1 MAQPSF
7 VRRSYANAQELNQSA
22 ALFIG
27 NEQYDRAI
35 SNLKT
40 ALQLWKQCSRTDE
53 NSENDDGTCLCP
65 LCNPNGCSPSE
76 TDDEETNVPRIFDHQ
91 LRAVNDDDGCESG
104 FNGGYLHKKLVLIP
118 CIKQFGSHN
127 MDSGVAL
134 IIIFN
139 LAIAHHVRAS
149 RLSSRP
155 MMKRTLHLYQL
166 ANECLLKYV
175 TDSLGCSASDEIG
188 ILFQII
194 LLNNLSHLHAF
205 LGDELKSRKCVEQ
218 VIPII
223 MCVVDDKVRNV
234 ECWSVEIRH
243 IVCLEGFFQNISP
256 IVLKSQCAD
265 AA

>member
-7 VRRSYANAQELNQSA
+7 VPRSYANAQELNQSA
-22 ALFIG
+22 AVLIG

-35 SNLKT
+35 WNLKT
-40 ALQLWKQCSRTDE
+40 ALQLWKERSRTDE
-53 NSENDDGTCLCP
+53 DSENEDGTCLCP
-65 LCNPNGCSPSE
+65 LCNPNGSSPSE
-76 TDDEETNVPRIFDHQ
+76 TDEETNVLRIFDHQ
-91 LRAVNDDDGCESG
+91 LPAIDDDDGCESG

-118 CIKQFGSHN
+118 CINQFGSRN
-127 MDSGVAL
+127 VDSGVAL

-139 LAIAHHVRAS
+139 LAIAHHIRAS
-149 RLSSRP
+149 RLSSNP
-155 MMKRTLHLYQL
+155 MMKRTLQLYQL

-175 TDSLGCSASDEIG
+175 TDSLGCNASDEIG

-205 LGDELKSRKCVEQ
+205 LGDDMKSRRCVEQ

-234 ECWSVEIRH
+234 DCRNVEIRR
-243 IVCLEGFFQNISP
+243 ICLEGFFQNISP